1 MIPSKILTLCLV
13 GFVLLA
19 NFIDARPAPDES
31 DGKDKLKHVVHR
43 VHKEGEHVHRV
54 GGGSG
59 VHHFK
64 VGGGGGSGGGGGG
77 GGTHV
82 HHIEEG
88 GGGGGGGG
96 SGGTH
101 VHHIEEGGGGGG
113 EGGSG
118 GTHVHHIEEGGGGGG
133 GGGSGG
139 THVHH
144 FSTGGSG
151 GGGAGGAGGGGAGGG
166 GAGGGGAGDIG
177 GDLNLSGGGSGGSGG
192 NLNIDADGSGLGG
205 LNIKGFSPDTIK
217 KFKKLLSD
225 NNIDLSKLDLGNLNL
240 GGGGGGA
247 AGGAAAGGAAGGG
260 GIHKF
265 DGKDSLQPAMCDD
278 SINDRYGV
286 GKHFVRGTRDV
297 GFAIVSEAEAIL
309 DPLLGFITHGVG
321 QGLKALLCAI
331 EDGFSDFGSDFDSAT
346 DIAKHGLVNFFK
358 LQGPHPVLGIPIGI
372 GGIAGEAVKA
382 AVSIA
387 GDAVGGVANAVNEVI
402 TNLG

>member
-43 VHKEGEHVHRV
+43 VHKEGEGPGEHVHRV

-64 VGGGGGSGGGGGG
+64 V
-77 GGTHV
+77 
-82 HHIEEG
+82 
-88 GGGGGGGG
+88 GGGGG

-151 GGGAGGAGGGGAGGG
+151 GGGAGGIGGGGAGGGGAGGG